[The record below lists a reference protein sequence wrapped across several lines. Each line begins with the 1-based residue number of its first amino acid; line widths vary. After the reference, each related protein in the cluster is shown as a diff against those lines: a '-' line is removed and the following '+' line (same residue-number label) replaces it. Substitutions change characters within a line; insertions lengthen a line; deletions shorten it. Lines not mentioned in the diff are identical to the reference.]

1 MEEIFPQ
8 NISPVIRD
16 KLEAPMSTARE
27 YKNVEDK
34 LLLLYLI
41 NRMEFPMSRAQVT
54 DFVND
59 ADFMDYYTIQQTL
72 AVLVEGGHL
81 DATEENALDKNTTR
95 YVVTGEGQTT
105 LDFFEKHI
113 PWSKRQAIDNYIN
126 ENRGKIKKDY
136 ENTATYFPNMD
147 NDEFLVKCGVYEDK
161 RALLELV
168 VSVDTR
174 EQAKLIQSNWRA
186 NASGLYQRII
196 EALTVVE

>member
-1 MEEIFPQ
+1 MTETSEFKIAE
-8 NISPVIRD
+8 N
-16 KLEAPMSTARE
+16 
-27 YKNVEDK
+27 K

-54 DFVND
+54 DFVRD
-59 ADFMDYYTIQQTL
+59 ADYMDYYTLQQTL

-81 DATEENALDKNTTR
+81 DVTEENALDNNTTR

-105 LDFFEKHI
+105 LEYFEKNI
-113 PWSKRQAIDNYIN
+113 PWSRRQAIDGYIT
-126 ENRGKIKKDY
+126 ENRGKIKKYY

-147 NDEFLVKCGVYEDK
+147 NDEFQVKCGVYEDK

-186 NASGLYQRII
+186 NASGLYKRII
-196 EALTVVE
+196 EALTVSKNEE